1 MLPLPKPQTLSH
13 IKSNAKL
20 DFEIFEKDMNF
31 LKAIEPI
38 KDYEEAH
45 VFPVFSEGISKKG

>member
-1 MLPLPKPQTLSH
+1 MPKPQTLSH